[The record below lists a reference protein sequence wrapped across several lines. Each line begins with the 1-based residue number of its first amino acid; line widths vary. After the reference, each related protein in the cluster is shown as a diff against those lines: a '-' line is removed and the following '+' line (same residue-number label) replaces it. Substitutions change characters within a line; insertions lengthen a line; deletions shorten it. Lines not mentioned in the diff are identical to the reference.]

1 MVGLKSLQLGHGSTL
16 PRWCAEATWVSAG
29 PAGLPGAWRTSC
41 RHNGQATR
49 RCRQSGISVDALS
62 THPSRP
68 CPDCGVVSRRVHSR
82 YRPTLADCPVG
93 GRPWLVRLTVRR
105 FFQDAPTCLVCR
117 FVEEG

>member
-1 MVGLKSLQLGHGSTL
+1 M
-16 PRWCAEATWVSAG
+16 
-29 PAGLPGAWRTSC
+29 
-41 RHNGQATR
+41 
-49 RCRQSGISVDALS
+49 DALS

-68 CPDCGVVSRRVHSR
+68 CPDCGAVSRRVHSR